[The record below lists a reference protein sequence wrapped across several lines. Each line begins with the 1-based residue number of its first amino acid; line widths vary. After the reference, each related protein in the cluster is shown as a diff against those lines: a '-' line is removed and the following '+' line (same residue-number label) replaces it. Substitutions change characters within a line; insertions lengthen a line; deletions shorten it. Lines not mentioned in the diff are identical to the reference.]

1 MIERHRVFIQDFDTP
16 VLCAQAAK
24 NIDLYVFLNEIETKC
39 LLQVSVNEDDSLVK
53 EILVKPGDH
62 LVRFRLKEFE
72 LPAFSRTGALTF
84 KVTLQSL

>member
-39 LLQVSVNEDDSLVK
+39 LLQVSVNEDDSMVK
-53 EILVKPGDH
+53 EILVRPGDN
-62 LVRFRLKEFE
+62 LVRFRLKEIE
-72 LPAFSRTGALTF
+72 LPAFDRTGTLSFIA
-84 KVTLQSL
+84 TLQSL